1 METAKVALSIYTWI
15 VIGLL
20 VAFLWRIAY
29 FYEKASGE
37 RLRHYLLVVPGLL
50 LAAAAARYIFRG
62 ADFVGDPIGDAL
74 LFLGGLS
81 LSLFGYRL
89 QDLMTGE
96 RK

>member
-1 METAKVALSIYTWI
+1 MQTAEAVLSIYTWVVVGVLI
-15 VIGLL
+15 
-20 VAFLWRIAY
+20 AFLWRIAY

-50 LAAAAARYIFRG
+50 LATAAIWYIIRG
-62 ADFVGDPIGDAL
+62 ADFVGEPVGDAL
-74 LFLGGLS
+74 LFLGGL
-81 LSLFGYRL
+81 LLGLFGCRL